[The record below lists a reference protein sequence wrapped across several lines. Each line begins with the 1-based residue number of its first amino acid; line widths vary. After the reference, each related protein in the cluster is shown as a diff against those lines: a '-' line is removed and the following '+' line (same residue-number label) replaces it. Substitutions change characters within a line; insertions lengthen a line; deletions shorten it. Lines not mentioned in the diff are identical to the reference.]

1 MHINTDS
8 KKCSGCTACKTI
20 CPVNAIKMIPDD
32 EGFEV
37 PVINKDICIDCGACI
52 KVCPADNGVSKDK
65 RIDNESYAVRW
76 TNTVR
81 KKSASGAF
89 FPAVAKYFIEEKQGY
104 VCGCVLD
111 DSLVPIHIVS
121 NKWDDI
127 VRMQD
132 SKYVQSNMEECYSEI
147 IELLQKGKWVLFTGT
162 SCQAAGLLSLI
173 QTRKINRDHLLLVDF
188 FCHGVPSPRIWKD
201 YIKFYHEEKRR
212 QVVGYRFRSKKYGW
226 GEKAR
231 GSSYL
236 NCIQYTK
243 RHKAKFDNYS
253 YAARMWR
260 TIFFSNICIRQYCH
274 TCPYATVNKPAD
286 ITMGDF
292 WGIDGILKDFD
303 DGKGCSAVI
312 LRTEYARKVFDELSY
327 LDKRKVNVEDI
338 TKRQKNAFEP
348 SESHPLRSEFWNDYK
363 RLSFKELSQKYFY
376 YTNSRRIK
384 DVVKRILFTLHLRNI
399 Y

>member
-32 EGFEV
+32 EGFGV
-37 PVINKDICIDCGACI
+37 PVINKDICVDCGVCI

-76 TNTVR
+76 TNAVR

-111 DSLVPIHIVS
+111 DSLAPIHIVS
-121 NKWDDI
+121 NKWDDV

-212 QVVGYRFRSKKYGW
+212 QVVGCRFRSKKYGW

-243 RHKAKFDNYS
+243 RRKVKYDNYS

-260 TIFFSNICIRQYCH
+260 TIFFSNICIRQYCY

-363 RLSFKELSQKYFY
+363 SLSFKELSQKYFY
-376 YTNSRRIK
+376 YSNSRRIK

>member
-32 EGFEV
+32 EGFGV
-37 PVINKDICIDCGACI
+37 PVINKDICVDCGVCI

-76 TNTVR
+76 TNAVR

-89 FPAVAKYFIEEKQGY
+89 FPAVAKYFIEEKKGY

-111 DSLVPIHIVS
+111 DSLAPIHIVS
-121 NKWDDI
+121 NKWDDV

-243 RHKAKFDNYS
+243 RRKVKYDNYS

-260 TIFFSNICIRQYCH
+260 TIFFSNICIRQYCY

-312 LRTEYARKVFDELSY
+312 LRTEYARKVFVELSY

-363 RLSFKELSQKYFY
+363 SLSFKELSQKYFY
-376 YTNSRRIK
+376 YSNSRRIK

>member
-32 EGFEV
+32 EGFGV
-37 PVINKDICIDCGACI
+37 PVINKDICVDCGVCI

-76 TNTVR
+76 TNAVR

-111 DSLVPIHIVS
+111 DSLAPIHIVS
-121 NKWDDI
+121 NKWDDV

-147 IELLQKGKWVLFTGT
+147 IELLQKEKWVLFTGT

-243 RHKAKFDNYS
+243 RRKVKYDNYS

-260 TIFFSNICIRQYCH
+260 TIFFSNICIRQYCY

-327 LDKRKVNVEDI
+327 LDKSKVNVEDI

-363 RLSFKELSQKYFY
+363 SLSFKELSQKYFY
-376 YTNSRRIK
+376 YSNSRRIK